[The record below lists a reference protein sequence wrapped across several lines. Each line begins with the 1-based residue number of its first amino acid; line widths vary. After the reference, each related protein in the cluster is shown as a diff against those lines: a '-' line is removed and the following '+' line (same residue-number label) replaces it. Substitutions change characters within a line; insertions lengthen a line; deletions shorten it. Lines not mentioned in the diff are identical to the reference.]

1 MISHKVICHLRCQAY
16 QIAVVLDSAKPDN
29 EKAVQKKALT
39 FTLSQPRIDHICDE
53 NMTELYIKL
62 FRTANLLKLEPT
74 LPLSQFTSQGLL
86 VKVKKENDLILIQ
99 CEY

>member
-1 MISHKVICHLRCQAY
+1 MR
-16 QIAVVLDSAKPDN
+16 
-29 EKAVQKKALT
+29 
-39 FTLSQPRIDHICDE
+39 
-53 NMTELYIKL
+53 ELYIKL

-74 LPLSQFTSQGLL
+74 LPLSQFKSQSLL